1 MKDIAAYTESLHA
14 WPRHVEYAAA
24 FAATLGAQLTGIYV
38 CPSPEMGL
46 PAYDVPGFVQEWADQ
61 VRELVDE
68 ACKAESGFVA
78 EARQRHLE
86 QAVWQVAQGYVPDCL
101 AMASNW
107 HDLLVLG
114 SDAAALWGSPSAI
127 GDIMLSCD
135 IPCLIVPAA
144 YGKPFS
150 LDCVAIA
157 WNGSMT
163 SLRAIHAALPILAR
177 ARHIAVLESADP
189 ASPTAAWKPRFDLT
203 RYLRRHGLAP
213 QASTVARHGK
223 GIGSDLLQAA
233 NRAGADLLVM
243 GGYGHT
249 RLRERVLGGATK
261 EVLEQASL
269 PVWMRH

>member
-1 MKDIAAYTESLHA
+1 
-14 WPRHVEYAAA
+14 
-24 FAATLGAQLTGIYV
+24 
-38 CPSPEMGL
+38 
-46 PAYDVPGFVQEWADQ
+46 
-61 VRELVDE
+61 
-68 ACKAESGFVA
+68 
-78 EARQRHLE
+78 
-86 QAVWQVAQGYVPDCL
+86 
-101 AMASNW
+101 
-107 HDLLVLG
+107 
-114 SDAAALWGSPSAI
+114 
-127 GDIMLSCD
+127 
-135 IPCLIVPAA
+135 
-144 YGKPFS
+144 
-150 LDCVAIA
+150 
-157 WNGSMT
+157 MT

-189 ASPTAAWKPRFDLT
+189 ASPTTAWKPRFDLT

>member
-1 MKDIAAYTESLHA
+1 MKDIAVYTESFHA
-14 WPRHVEYAAA
+14 WPRHMDYAAA
-24 FAATLGAQLTGIYV
+24 FAAAFDAQLTGICI
-38 CPSPEMGL
+38 CPSPQMGL
-46 PAYDVPGFVQEWADQ
+46 PAYEVPGFVEEWADQ
-61 VRELVDE
+61 VRQLVDE
-68 ACKAESGFVA
+68 ACKAEAGFLA

-86 QAVWQVAQGYVPDCL
+86 KAAWQVAQGYVPECL
-101 AMASNW
+101 AVASNW

-114 SDAAALWGSPSAI
+114 SDVASVWGSPSAM

-144 YGKPFS
+144 YEKPFA

-163 SLRAIHAALPILAR
+163 SLRAIHAALPILTR
-177 ARHIAVLESADP
+177 ARHIAVLESTDP
-189 ASPTAAWKPRFDLT
+189 ASPTAAWQPRFDLT

-213 QASTVARHGK
+213 QSSTVGRHGK
-223 GIGSDLLQAA
+223 SIGNDLLQAA
-233 NRAGADLLVM
+233 NRTGADLLVM